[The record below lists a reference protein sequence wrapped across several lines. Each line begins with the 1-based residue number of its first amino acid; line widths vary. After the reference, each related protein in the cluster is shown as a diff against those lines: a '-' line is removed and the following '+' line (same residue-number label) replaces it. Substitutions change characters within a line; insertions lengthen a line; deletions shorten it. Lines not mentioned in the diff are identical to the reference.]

1 MGDIARGLRGN
12 DINDFRLDPLSSE
25 MHRLYRKRIIQ
36 THLINWFDLKPLV
49 RHLICASV
57 TKAITV
63 YMKLENNSTELH
75 THMFH
80 TEGVALELW
89 EILHFSSTE
98 RSAVPL

>member
-63 YMKLENNSTELH
+63 YVKLENCSTL
-75 THMFH
+75 TC
-80 TEGVALELW
+80 
-89 EILHFSSTE
+89 STLRE
-98 RSAVPL
+98 SLLNCGKCYTFPLQRGQQCHCR